1 MQRRPLKFVACALRN
16 FDFSNLLVW
25 MGIPWKGISE
35 SSPSYSLLVI
45 IHVSVLIRYIGTRI
59 ADLQSAAASQLL
71 LRSAGGSTGTWG
83 CAYTRSLP
91 ARA

>member
-1 MQRRPLKFVACALRN
+1 MADSGALKFVACALRN

-59 ADLQSAAASQLL
+59 ADLQSAVQWGLL
-71 LRSAGGSTGTWG
+71 VRS
-83 CAYTRSLP
+83 
-91 ARA
+91 